1 MESLLLIVT
10 VVSVALGT
18 VMALVAW
25 RLLRDNRDR
34 SAARVDALANMARE
48 GSLITPAEP
57 EIVVAPARRREAIAP
72 PAIAPV
78 AHAAA
83 QLPAPA
89 APAIAPPS
97 EPSWDLALRPGA
109 TSAHFTASVPHV
121 PADPTPRRDILRE
134 APVHDLIGSSAMFG
148 ADPVPA
154 APNRR
159 WLALAAV
166 VVVMVAGAAA
176 VYSLRTWDVF
186 GAIANAAAAPRDA
199 QPLELLSLRH
209 TTDDSGA
216 FTVTGLVQN
225 PNTSRRLRG
234 VVAVVYLFDQQGR
247 FLASGRA
254 ALDVSSFSPGDESSF
269 VVKVPATANV
279 SRYRVGFRLDDGGV
293 VAHIDRRGQVPDGTM
308 EDAIDHAPGTPP
320 LVTPIGPRRSEG

>member
-18 VMALVAW
+18 AMAFVAW

-34 SAARVDALANMARE
+34 SAARVEALANMARE
-48 GSLITPAEP
+48 GSLITPVEP
-57 EIVVAPARRREAIAP
+57 EIVISPAPRRAAIATP
-72 PAIAPV
+72 VAAPV
-78 AHAAA
+78 AHAP
-83 QLPAPA
+83 QLSAPPV
-89 APAIAPPS
+89 PAIAPPP
-97 EPSWDLALRPGA
+97 EPSWDLALRSGISS
-109 TSAHFTASVPHV
+109 THFTASVAH
-121 PADPTPRRDILRE
+121 APTDAAPRRDILRE
-134 APVHDLIGSSAMFG
+134 APAHDLIGSSAMFG
-148 ADPVPA
+148 ADTVPA

-159 WLALAAV
+159 WVALAAV
-166 VVVMVAGAAA
+166 VIVMLVGAAA
-176 VYSLRTWDVF
+176 VYGLRTWDVF

-209 TTDDSGA
+209 ATDENGT

-225 PNTSRRLRG
+225 PHTGRRLRG

-254 ALDVSSFSPGDESSF
+254 TLDVSSFSPGDESPF
-269 VVKVPATANV
+269 IVKVPATVNV
-279 SRYRVGFRLDDGGV
+279 SRYRVGFRLEDGGV

-308 EDAIDHAPGTPP
+308 EEAIDHGPGTPP